1 MICQAVA
8 TWKAHTVRHP
18 SSIAS
23 LEFAL
28 AMEPED
34 AWDRFLSQKDLQA
47 SNDQAETPD
56 QPEPDQAQETESDA
70 SDEESLAGDLA
81 TFIKKAVDPWRDLH
95 KI

>member
-8 TWKAHTVRHP
+8 AWKAQIAKHP
-18 SSIAS
+18 SSIES
-23 LEFAL
+23 LESAL

-34 AWDRFLSQKDLQA
+34 AWDRFLSQKDLQD

-70 SDEESLAGDLA
+70 SEEESLGGDLA
-81 TFIKKAVDPWRDLH
+81 TFIKKSVDPWH
-95 KI
+95 KQL

>member
-1 MICQAVA
+1 
-8 TWKAHTVRHP
+8 
-18 SSIAS
+18 
-23 LEFAL
+23 
-28 AMEPED
+28 MEPED